1 MDRFQDITINDASLK
16 ALFISYFLNGQY
28 GQAFNLI
35 TNNTQLNTKAFVA
48 NVMNEIAGILSSLQ
62 ENFNDE
68 VILYLENQLSGFQII
83 IDNYLLKNDYD
94 GSTEYQIYNFV
105 IYNDLIYM
113 YINSDPSSGN
123 LPTDTDYW
131 VEIGLLGQ
139 KGEPGIGVNLRYAW
153 DSSVTYNPLDVVYY
167 NNELWVATIQNTNV
181 TPGTETT
188 WQTLT
193 GSIVTVDNPGNYYVG
208 DLVVDINP
216 IQDLHGYDNP
226 WPAGGGKNLF
236 NATARPARLTFAD
249 GVYTLNEAP
258 STNTNIGLGT
268 VYLEE
273 GKSYILSGGY
283 SAAFRVYLVNGSGYP
298 TSNSGDSSV
307 FIPANGSGN
316 YSVYT
321 VVETTATVG
330 TQIKPMVRLS
340 SQPSGFAPYSNI
352 CPISG
357 WTGANVLKFKNNLV
371 TGFEAGDYNP
381 SNGEKRTFASRWRT
395 KDKIPVKP
403 GTTVKFQSD
412 VYRTWLNCCQYDS
425 QGAFLRGTSPTI
437 YANPGY
443 AQFVV
448 PDDCYYLA
456 FSSATTTEEN
466 ATSIQLL
473 YPLTAGADSSFG
485 TIIPISFGSAGT
497 VYGGTLDVTTG
508 ELTVTHGIVPDLSAR
523 SWTYN
528 TAGAYPYFNSAYFD
542 EAARPAS
549 ISLRCS
555 AYKAIANINGT
566 TFRASDHDG
575 EVCIDRQSA
584 RPAIMIQDS
593 AYSDADAF
601 KASLSGVQLV
611 YELAT
616 PQTYQLTPHEV
627 QLLAGENNLW
637 SDTGNIEVEI
647 VERDWEEFLEFS
659 KASLYIDST
668 SPSSPFEGMIWFDTS
683 LT

>member
-35 TNNTQLNTKAFVA
+35 TNNAQLNTKAFVA

-94 GSTEYQIYNFV
+94 SSTEYQIYNFV

-113 YINSDPSSGN
+113 YINTDPSSGN

-139 KGEPGIGVNLRYAW
+139 KGEPGIGVNLRYTW

-216 IQDLHGYDNP
+216 VQDLNGYDSP

-258 STNTNIGLGT
+258 STNANIGLGT

-307 FIPANGSGN
+307 FSPANGSGN
-316 YSVYT
+316 YSVNT

-340 SQPSGFAPYSNI
+340 SQPSGFVPYSNI

-357 WTGANVLKFKNNLV
+357 WTGANVYRAALYGLGPLENYGLTDNGDVNAVDTYEHSNYIDLTGVNSVSISFKGGAPGGWTYRVCGYDADKAFVELIDKKNLTDENYSYTYDV
-371 TGFEAGDYNP
+371 TNY
-381 SNGEKRTFASRWRT
+381 S
-395 KDKIPVKP
+395 
-403 GTTVKFQSD
+403 
-412 VYRTWLNCCQYDS
+412 
-425 QGAFLRGTSPTI
+425 FLRVSLVD
-437 YANPGY
+437 NCKN
-443 AQFVV
+443 VV
-448 PDDCYYLA
+448 FTA
-456 FSSATTTEEN
+456 EKTT
-466 ATSIQLL
+466 
-473 YPLTAGADSSFG
+473 
-485 TIIPISFGSAGT
+485 IPITFPTPPGT

-508 ELTVTHGIVPDLSAR
+508 ELTVTMASVDMGTLTWER
-523 SWTYN
+523 N
-528 TAGAYPYFNSAYFD
+528 TSGTYPYFYSPYFNA
-542 EAARPAS
+542 AARPAG
-549 ISLRCS
+549 ISVLCS
-555 AYKAIANINGT
+555 AYKAVANQNGT
-566 TFRASDHDG
+566 TFRAGDNDCCI
-575 EVCIDRQSA
+575 CIDRQSA
-584 RPAIMIQDS
+584 RPTIIVQDS
-593 AYSDADAF
+593 SYSDPAVYKTAV
-601 KASLSGVQLV
+601 SGVQLG
-611 YELAT
+611 YELAA
-616 PQTYQLTPHEV
+616 PVTYQLTPQEV

-637 SDTGNIEVEI
+637 ADTGNIEVEI